1 MKDIFKFLVGKYN
14 EIDKPIFTKPYVD
27 KTYDMLELAR
37 RLDKA
42 PEETKP
48 IFREAMETM
57 AARIKAHQTIHD
69 LLEKSDLPVLIL
81 YDLHILCSAGA
92 ASIDYVVLSNRFVLA
107 LSCPSQEDGFT
118 AEESRASAAP
128 GEHHHLSSSEHS
140 ALILTEMLRDEKL
153 LNKKDLKMVWPITVL
168 PEPSSDQTFDEP
180 LGTFTSTQS
189 RAYPEIRRAQTVR
202 PADLIDYIKK
212 LFQFDDAY
220 TWVSNTDLYHISSAL
235 LTYDKKATD
244 NGDKEEG

>member
-1 MKDIFKFLVGKYN
+1 MQDIFRFLAGKYN

-48 IFREAMETM
+48 IFREAMETL

-81 YDLHILCSAGA
+81 YDVHILCSAGS

-107 LSCPSQEDGFT
+107 ISCLSQEDGFT
-118 AEESRASAAP
+118 AGESRASAAP

-140 ALILTEMLRDEKL
+140 AFILTEVIRDEKL
-153 LNKKDLKMVWPITVL
+153 LSKKNLKMVWPITVL
-168 PEPSSDQTFDEP
+168 SEPSMDQTFDEP

-189 RAYPEIRRAQTVR
+189 REYPEIRRAQSVR
-202 PADLIDYIKK
+202 PADLIDYTKK

-220 TWVSNTDLYHISSAL
+220 TWVSNTDLFHISAAL
-235 LTYDKKATD
+235 LEYDKRATCNED
-244 NGDKEEG
+244 DQRG